1 MADRG
6 YQLEKRMS
14 NRDDW
19 EFEYTAKNL
28 ASAAE
33 AQRDFRKSR
42 VEVWTAKKAEI
53 MEKIRTSGLTVHE
66 GVAAGLSSY
75 ASNSSPGGAQ
85 VMVDTT
91 LQRDLN
97 ECVSKIRTHSDAA
110 TEYDGWVQVLTA
122 NPESRLKLKHQ
133 DWMFFFGK

>member
-6 YQLEKRMS
+6 YQLEDKMT
-14 NRDDW
+14 NRGEW
-19 EFEYTAKNL
+19 EFDYTASTL
-28 ASAAE
+28 AAAAE

-42 VEVWTAKKAEI
+42 VEVWTSKKAEI
-53 MEKIRTSGLTVHE
+53 MEKIKTSGLTVHE

-75 ASNSSPGGAQ
+75 SNGPQGGAQ

-110 TEYDGWVQVLTA
+110 TDYDGWVQVLRA
-122 NPESRLKLKHQ
+122 NPESRLKLKHG